1 MKTIRILTTLMMAT
15 ALLLTACTKD
25 DAGQESVVTPTPQ
38 PADGQK
44 IQLEAVTR
52 GDATPVTLE
61 NIKVLMTSD
70 TKPGTYHEGSFV
82 RTSNGWDNYVS
93 VSEKNYHVY
102 GYMPGQKFNA
112 TLSAR
117 PGTTGFSTGAVMT
130 FTDLPAVIGSNLC
143 VITSVRNKVPS
154 TNDPFVLGNYAF
166 QNLDNKIS
174 LHLDH
179 LYASLV
185 FQVSIGSGRNY
196 CDLRTIKLTALKLR
210 TKKLQE
216 AAVTFVQGRNL
227 TDADIQYTYA
237 AGDEKV
243 ECLFYEDGG
252 VLSSPTD
259 LIKAT
264 SFFVPALYN
273 DLELVA
279 IYDVYDKKGNLVHAN
294 RKAINKLTVPKLGR
308 GQQYT
313 INLTVEP
320 TYLGQ
325 LSDGDLDNPDV
336 KIN

>member
-1 MKTIRILTTLMMAT
+1 
-15 ALLLTACTKD
+15 
-25 DAGQESVVTPTPQ
+25 
-38 PADGQK
+38 
-44 IQLEAVTR
+44 
-52 GDATPVTLE
+52 
-61 NIKVLMTSD
+61 
-70 TKPGTYHEGSFV
+70 
-82 RTSNGWDNYVS
+82 
-93 VSEKNYHVY
+93 VSEKYYHVY

-130 FTDLPAVIGSNLC
+130 FTDLPAAIGSDLC

-154 TNDPFVLGNYAF
+154 SSDPFVLGNYAF
-166 QNLDNKIS
+166 ENLDNKMS

-179 LYASLV
+179 LYASLA
-185 FQVSIGSGRNY
+185 FQVAIGSGRNY

-216 AAVTFVQGRNL
+216 TAVTFVQGQIVQGQTL

-237 AGDEKV
+237 AGDEKA

-259 LIKAT
+259 LVEAT
-264 SFFVPALYN
+264 SFFDPELYN

-279 IYDVYDKKGNLVHAN
+279 VYDVYDKKGNLVHAN